1 LRILRVLL
9 RIEWLKALKRRA
21 FWVAVAAF
29 AAFTALPAI
38 ERVRNARSDPNA
50 GFALPESWPDILG
63 TAAGVGPLFIGVLMI
78 LLVAPEFTW
87 RTARQN
93 VIDGLSKE
101 RFYAGKV
108 MLLAGLVLLFT
119 AAMVLMGVGG
129 TMLSPGAGGP
139 GFLRSSDFGYM
150 IGLALG
156 MLLFGSA
163 GLMLSVHLRS
173 SGAALGILFLY
184 LFVEEGVARL
194 MLGTGRESLRSVA
207 EFLPFNVVED
217 LGDDLVHYPEV
228 LAEVNA
234 ERAEG
239 GLAPLEFL
247 EVEVLA
253 AAALA
258 YSAFFLGLSLLNM
271 RKRDL

>member
-1 LRILRVLL
+1 M
-9 RIEWLKALKRRA
+9 
-21 FWVAVAAF
+21 
-29 AAFTALPAI
+29 
-38 ERVRNARSDPNA
+38 VRNARSDPNA
-50 GFALPESWPDILG
+50 GFALPESWPEVLG
-63 TAAGVGPLFIGVLMI
+63 TAAGIGPLFIGVLMI
-78 LLVAPEFTW
+78 LLVAPEFSW

-108 MLLAGLVLLFT
+108 MLLAGLVLLVM
-119 AAMVLMGVGG
+119 AAMVLIGVGG
-129 TMLSPGAGGP
+129 AMLSPGAGGP
-139 GFLRSSDFGYM
+139 GFVRSSDIGYM

-247 EVEVLA
+247 DVEVLA
-253 AAALA
+253 VAALA

-271 RKRDL
+271 RRRDL